1 MAGAIDKKIN
11 ETRQQLVDS
20 PVTHIDARAAILSD
34 IALSRE
40 FAHTFLQALCKAHT
54 GGKNEAGSTT
64 TMSTHTICQALAK
77 QRMICYGAHTIS
89 TTSKKFSL
97 PNYETVNGA
106 LTLTEANT
114 SFFGYVCTDLDEKNT
129 ITLQNTAGTQTID
142 GNTFSTQITDYYM
155 VRSRVSGELES
166 TSGNLQAYVT
176 PQDPDVDF
184 GNTIAWGSS
193 VAGEESANTWN
204 YHWAKANIASTTV
217 QNSGTVNQLN
227 VLTLADHLT
236 QGSNTNYTPV
246 GPGFNNKF
254 YLKKHT
260 DSMNTFTIT
269 GTTTTGSVEVSS
281 ISDADVLKIKIGD
294 VISGTGISGAP
305 VIDAVQ
311 EDKNQLRMANT
322 AAANGTVTITV
333 NSVPFGHAAHDI
345 FCQVEVSAEGLVA
358 NTTWTPV
365 GDDAGGYATGSED
378 DLCVAN
384 TTQFI
389 SLLNFFDPAQAG
401 SNDLIKG
408 ASAAYSSI
416 GKEYEGGS
424 ATTDKGYAADIEIN
438 PIKPSNQGTTKAF
451 TLKEGEMTGTQ
462 PDGLGD
468 QDVYVGRFVSW
479 MKDKT
484 TTTSSSS
491 TWPTSIP
498 DPEYRYITDSAEKF
512 FYAPARSAT
521 YTTGND
527 TVAGESMPGNGAAPG
542 EVEPRAVL
550 PRTGMSTVTDRVIT
564 NDDTGGWGGN
574 TATTTV
580 PADDAFTY
588 GALSGG
594 GYGPQNSG
602 TGGIAGSG
610 DRTGS
615 IGSWYKLESNNF
627 ITLNR
632 TMVTID
638 VTTTSSG
645 TTYTLSYANQLVG
658 PFACYYNFVR
668 QHVSGTDDSTDYAF
682 VKATASALTAVDNFR
697 DPIVTGAQ
705 AGGSGISDSA
715 FDGRAADFTA
725 NTVTAEAAL
734 TAANNKFAA
743 SGRAAHPEGG
753 TGVLGTTL
761 ATGSAVNFA
770 SFTHSSVTYNG
781 VTEWETLKTSA
792 EALTD
797 ACDKRVVEIDA
808 RIGVPTYANSTH
820 ASGVTPSTRGNPPC
834 IRVKAIPASN
844 TTNGFVPYGRSIY
857 NNVNLLLG
865 GDVDLLGKLIK
876 DIESLGDLVDL
887 IKTARNKYEIF
898 NGRDKEYS

>member
-20 PVTHIDARAAILSD
+20 PVTHISARAAILSD

-40 FAHTFLQALCKAHT
+40 FAHTFLQALCKGHT

-64 TMSTHTICQALAK
+64 TMSLHTICQALAK

-129 ITLQNTAGTQTID
+129 ITLQNAAGTQTID
-142 GNTFSTQITDYYM
+142 GNTFSTRITDYYM

-311 EDKNQLRMANT
+311 KDKNQLRMANT

-408 ASAAYSSI
+408 ASADYSSS
-416 GKEYEGGS
+416 GKESEGGS

-451 TLKEGEMTGTQ
+451 TLKDGEMTGTQ

-512 FYAPARSAT
+512 FYMPARSKGYSSGIT
-521 YTTGND
+521 
-527 TVAGESMPGNGAAPG
+527 TVAAESMPGNGAAPS

-564 NDDTGGWGGN
+564 NDSTGSWGGN

-588 GALSGG
+588 GALSGS

-734 TAANNKFAA
+734 TQFVTDFGN
-743 SGRAAHPEGG
+743 SGRGTHSGSGSQAA
-753 TGVLGTTL
+753 
-761 ATGSAVNFA
+761 GSAVNFA
-770 SFTHSSVTYNG
+770 SLTGSING

-865 GDVDLLGKLIK
+865 GDVDILGKLIK